1 MNLLLPHAA
10 ALADD
15 MGADRLLP
23 VLSRSR
29 RRGGRGPGSP
39 LSWGTQSTRS
49 PSRSRSGTVMKAR
62 KGGVDGKEQGY
73 LCVEPAAL
81 AGVLFSTQ
89 EASRER

>member
-1 MNLLLPHAA
+1 
-10 ALADD
+10 
-15 MGADRLLP
+15 
-23 VLSRSR
+23 
-29 RRGGRGPGSP
+29 
-39 LSWGTQSTRS
+39 
-49 PSRSRSGTVMKAR
+49 MKAR